1 MVDDLMERGP
11 RDRNRINV
19 QEDWELKYWSRTFGV
34 SEEQL
39 KAAVQYVG
47 SYAKDV
53 REYFERQGRG
63 ARRADSMRNEQK
75 GR

>member
-1 MVDDLMERGP
+1 MVDDLMDRGP

-19 QEDWELKYWSRTFGV
+19 QEDWELKYWSHALGV

-39 KAAVQYVG
+39 RAAVQSVG

-53 REYFERQGRG
+53 REYFARQGRG
-63 ARRADSMRNEQK
+63 AKRASSMRHEQK